1 MLSGG
6 RDSFLSACHLIEEG
20 YSVRMVTYNNGCL
33 SNASAVREVAN
44 RIIGKYGASRASY
57 IGIHSV
63 VSSLFRLQEAFLY
76 QTINQSSERY
86 PYLRPAQLPCLACHT
101 GMYLESIV
109 YCKTHNI
116 HYIAEGARKSQKFF
130 VELPEMVKR
139 YKTLTQQYNIELLL
153 PVYELS
159 DEWERKLKLSDRGY
173 IPKTLEP
180 QCWIG
185 CPLREELSSDEVNS
199 LSEYYDMEMKPK
211 LSDIIEKKIKE
222 RSFEGEQVWEDYQG
236 DYIEI

>member
-1 MLSGG
+1 
-6 RDSFLSACHLIEEG
+6 
-20 YSVRMVTYNNGCL
+20 
-33 SNASAVREVAN
+33 
-44 RIIGKYGASRASY
+44 
-57 IGIHSV
+57 
-63 VSSLFRLQEAFLY
+63 
-76 QTINQSSERY
+76 
-86 PYLRPAQLPCLACHT
+86 
-101 GMYLESIV
+101 
-109 YCKTHNI
+109 
-116 HYIAEGARKSQKFF
+116 
-130 VELPEMVKR
+130 MVKR

>member
-1 MLSGG
+1 
-6 RDSFLSACHLIEEG
+6 
-20 YSVRMVTYNNGCL
+20 
-33 SNASAVREVAN
+33 
-44 RIIGKYGASRASY
+44 
-57 IGIHSV
+57 V